1 MLSGKSGL
9 IHFHVGTAKSK
20 LDLLWKIVNESSIPI
35 TQLYPTHMSSR
46 GPDLIKESG
55 KWISAGGFCDF
66 TADLE
71 NVAAKTLHDFKSRNL
86 PISHITLSSDAF
98 G

>member
-9 IHFHVGTAKSK
+9 THFHVGNAKSK

-35 TQLYPTHMSSR
+35 TQMYPTHMSSR
-46 GPDLIKESG
+46 GPDLIKESE
-55 KWISAGGFCDF
+55 KWILAGGFCDF
-66 TADLE
+66 TADLD
-71 NVAAKTLHDFKSRNL
+71 NLSAKTLHDFKMRNL
-86 PISHITLSSDAF
+86 SISQITLSSDAF